1 MTTPAHDD
9 AKSPERAAAPEG
21 RDTPALGGGKRR
33 KKVKPLEGEAA
44 IERPYDP
51 GVPQQEPDPWQDP
64 GGSEPHN
71 G

>member
-51 GVPQQEPDPWQDP
+51 GR
-64 GGSEPHN
+64 SEEHTSELQSL
-71 G
+71 